1 MKDEEMLLNLNQRLL
16 EAIVGCDYQTYNE
29 LCKDDMSC
37 IEPES
42 NYQVVVGKDF
52 HQFYFEAHVPTG
64 TPVNVSMARPHVR
77 FLANGSVAVVSYIRL
92 DQVIAEDGKPVTTQ
106 TSETRVWELLPGGTF
121 ARSGTWQHCHFH
133 KS

>member
-1 MKDEEMLLNLNQRLL
+1 MEDEELLLNLTQRLL
-16 EAIVGCDYQTYNE
+16 EAIVRGNYETYNE

-42 NYQVVVGKDF
+42 NRQVIVGKDF
-52 HQFYFEAHVPTG
+52 HQFYFDLYGPTQ
-64 TPVNVSMARPHVR
+64 TPVNVSMVRPHVR

-92 DQVIAEDGKPVTTQ
+92 NQVVAEDGKPVTTQ
-106 TSETRVWELLPGGTF
+106 TSETRVWERLPD
-121 ARSGTWQHCHFH
+121 ATWQNCHFH